1 MSHPQCHLAA
11 HMAPQVE
18 SGGCRLHAPTAQSHR
33 VHYTM
38 YPHMPCRSD
47 APVKITNLFPN
58 GSLDPIRSRSMVS
71 TASICT
77 PSRNCVTVS
86 GGWCSPITHCKC
98 NVTSCHRRR
107 ARFCKAVSSFRDS
120 SVLAIPPAIVS
131 VYSIVSVH
139 SQGST
144 RPCAQG
150 PHHRGVAA
158 AGWLAGC
165 WLHYNYSCTLVVPP
179 HCVTASG
186 GWCSPITHCIQ
197 MQMQR
202 NILP

>member
-1 MSHPQCHLAA
+1 L
-11 HMAPQVE
+11 V
-18 SGGCRLHAPTAQSHR
+18 
-33 VHYTM
+33 
-38 YPHMPCRSD
+38 
-47 APVKITNLFPN
+47 
-58 GSLDPIRSRSMVS
+58 SLDLR
-71 TASICT
+71 TASYAASAFSFATVTAILCITCT

-98 NVTSCHRRR
+98 NVTSCHRRCVCLIKAVCSFRDSSVLAIPQQSSPFIQHRRR